1 MLLVSVLRMVV
12 EEGARGL
19 AAPRELKAELPFVRL
34 MGVAEDVNSLV
45 VQRVLKDA
53 LISALPMVVGVDV
66 VKTVAPVLLGVSLVC
81 A

>member
-1 MLLVSVLRMVV
+1 M
-12 EEGARGL
+12 
-19 AAPRELKAELPFVRL
+19 
-34 MGVAEDVNSLV
+34 NSLV